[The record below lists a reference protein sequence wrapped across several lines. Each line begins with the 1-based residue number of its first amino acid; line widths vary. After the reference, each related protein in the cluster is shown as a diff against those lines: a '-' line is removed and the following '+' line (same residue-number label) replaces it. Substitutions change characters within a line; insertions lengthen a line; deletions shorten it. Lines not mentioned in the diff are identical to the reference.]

1 MAKKNVITEEDIQ
14 VSNRL
19 RQIWD
24 AKKEQLGLNQEKA
37 ADFFGFST
45 QAAISQFLN
54 GKAAVNTENI
64 LKFSSLLEVQPEEIK
79 PSIAPLLSHI
89 RGNPASQVFMKR
101 PAEYQYPLFT
111 TVQAGQFAEV
121 GTFTERDAQ
130 TWVATTK
137 KASKDAFWL
146 EVNGHSMTAPQGVR
160 PSFPEGMLILID
172 PAEDVG
178 PGDFCVASVF
188 GDTEVTFKKLT
199 WDDGKAWLEPLNPNP
214 RYQSIP
220 CNETCRVVGKVVKA
234 QWPEDIFE

>member
-14 VSNRL
+14 VAKRL

-24 AKKEQLGLNQEKA
+24 AKKEQLGLSQEKA
-37 ADFFGFST
+37 AEFFGFST

-54 GKAAVNTENI
+54 GKAPVNTENI

-79 PSIAPLLSHI
+79 PSISSLISHI
-89 RGNPASQVFMKR
+89 RGIPAPQALPRKKE
-101 PAEYQYPLFT
+101 EYAYPLFT

-130 TWVATTK
+130 AWVATTK
-137 KASKDAFWL
+137 KASNDAFWL
-146 EVNGHSMTAPQGVR
+146 EVSGHSMTAPQGVR
-160 PSFPEGMLILID
+160 PSFPEGMLILVD
-172 PAEDVG
+172 PAEDVE
-178 PGDFCVASVF
+178 PGDFCVASVY
-188 GDTEVTFKKLT
+188 GDTEVTFKKFT
-199 WDDGKAWLEPLNPNP
+199 WDDGQPWLEPLNPNP